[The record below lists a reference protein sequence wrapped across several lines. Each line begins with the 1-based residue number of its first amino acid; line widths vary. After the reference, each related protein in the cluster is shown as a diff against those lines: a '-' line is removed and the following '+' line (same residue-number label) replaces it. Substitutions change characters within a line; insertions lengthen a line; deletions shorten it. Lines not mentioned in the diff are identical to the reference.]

1 MKGVLS
7 MGENK
12 KEYKNENKKSKLSPV
27 LITILMIGFGILL
40 IVKPDLAVK
49 ILVIILGIVLLAGGA
64 IFVLGWFFGGK
75 DGGKGKGNANVKQ
88 KKTTADIM
96 QLIGSIFV
104 VIAGIVILVWQDF
117 FCDIFPTVMGII
129 ILVTGVVNLLRAFSL
144 KKEEGKSWL
153 VSLILSLA
161 AIALGLLII
170 FNPFFGPLVLTRVT
184 GVVLIYNAIASIW
197 ILKACKK
204 ASEVPGQQG
213 QPSQKPAQQAKPV
226 QQEKTGKQ

>member
-1 MKGVLS
+1 MGRTEGVLS
-7 MGENK
+7 MGENR
-12 KEYKNENKKSKLSPV
+12 KEYKNENKKSKMSPV

-75 DGGKGKGNANVKQ
+75 GDGKGNANVKQ

-161 AIALGLLII
+161 AVGLGLLII
-170 FNPFFGPLVLTRVT
+170 FNPFFGPLVLTRIT

-197 ILKACKK
+197 IQK
-204 ASEVPGQQG
+204 ASKKVSEAPGQPGQG
-213 QPSQKPAQQAKPV
+213 KPAQKPV
-226 QQEKTGKQ
+226 QQDKTGKQ

>member
-75 DGGKGKGNANVKQ
+75 DGGKGKGNAPKGSHFKHLKNGFAKR
-88 KKTTADIM
+88 
-96 QLIGSIFV
+96 LIV
-104 VIAGIVILVWQDF
+104 VAMNQ
-117 FCDIFPTVMGII
+117 
-129 ILVTGVVNLLRAFSL
+129 
-144 KKEEGKSWL
+144 
-153 VSLILSLA
+153 
-161 AIALGLLII
+161 
-170 FNPFFGPLVLTRVT
+170 
-184 GVVLIYNAIASIW
+184 Y
-197 ILKACKK
+197 
-204 ASEVPGQQG
+204 
-213 QPSQKPAQQAKPV
+213 PSNKRNTYC
-226 QQEKTGKQ
+226 EKWSCE